1 MNKKKV
7 LSFMTDIFVY
17 LAASVLY
24 GISVNVFAVPNNLV
38 QGGITGTA
46 MLINHAL
53 PVLPTGVL
61 VLLLNIPLF
70 VFGWKFIG
78 GAFIA
83 KSSIVTI
90 FVSLSLDLV
99 KFIPAYQGDTLLA
112 SLFGG
117 LLSGIALALVFLR
130 GATTGGTDILAKLI
144 RLKFPNFSMGRI
156 MLYFDILVILTAGLM
171 YKNVDNALYSLIMIF
186 VSTYCIDYFIFGS
199 SHAKALLIVTNK
211 SKEISEHI
219 METMGRGLTVIP
231 VAGGYTGED
240 KKMLVCAL
248 RGSEVAQ
255 FKKIVSSIDEDA
267 FTMVCDASEIIGRGF
282 KSIQ

>member
-7 LSFMTDIFVY
+7 WNFIADILVY
-17 LAASVLY
+17 IAASILY

-53 PVLPTGVL
+53 PFLPIGVL
-61 VLLLNIPLF
+61 VLLLNVPLF

-83 KSSIVTI
+83 KSSIVTL

-99 KFIPAYQGDTLLA
+99 RFLPVYQGDTLLA

-130 GATTGGTDILAKLI
+130 GATTGGTDIMAKLI
-144 RLKFPNFSMGRI
+144 RLKFPNISMGRI
-156 MLYFDILVILTAGLM
+156 ILYFDILVILTAALV
-171 YKNVDNALYSLIMIF
+171 YKNIDNALYSLIMIF
-186 VSTYCIDYFIFGS
+186 ISTYCIDYFIFGS

-211 SKEISEHI
+211 SEEISEHI

-267 FTMVCDASEIIGRGF
+267 FTIVCDASEIIGRGF